1 MEIDI
6 QIDSFT
12 NCIENRET
20 GEVLDTVL
28 EKNGFERFGELM
40 SDGRLSEKSDN
51 KVYRLREAIIF
62 SRQLGRPLSESE
74 MKRFVVE

>member
-1 MEIDI
+1 MIVAEKKAVTAV
-6 QIDSFT
+6 SC
-12 NCIENRET
+12 N
-20 GEVLDTVL
+20 VL